1 MVTRAFSLIEL
12 LVSVS
17 ILTVITGIVLANNN
31 QFNSS
36 VLLGNAAYDIALTI
50 REAQVYGLSTQAFAG
65 EFQVGYGVH
74 FASPTEYI
82 LFADTDPVRNR
93 RYDAGVDQVVRQ
105 YTLGRGFTVSNLCGT
120 RVDQSVECS
129 LSSTALEHLDIAFLR
144 PNPDATITGSD
155 PKAFSSAKIT
165 IQSRSG
171 ETRTISVQS
180 TGQISVQK
188 P

>member
-1 MVTRAFSLIEL
+1 MRAFSLIEL

-17 ILTVITGIVLANNN
+17 ILTVITGVVLANNT

-50 REAQVYGLSTQAFAG
+50 REAQVYGLSTQAFGG

-74 FASPTEYI
+74 FSSAREYV
-82 LFADTDPVRNR
+82 LFADVDQNRNR

-105 YTLGRGFTVSNLCGT
+105 YTLGRGFTIAQLCAT
-120 RVDQSVECS
+120 RTDQSVACS
-129 LSSTALEHLDIAFLR
+129 QSSASLEHLDIAFLR
-144 PNPDATITGSD
+144 PNPDATITGTD
-155 PKAFSSAKIT
+155 PKPFSSARIT
-165 IQSRSG
+165 ITSPSG